1 MVGVVGDGYTTG
13 NGASRGDRC
22 HPGGDSVG
30 AGLAQGDGAGEPTS
44 FMDERRSTTQS
55 WLASIAGPGG
65 PEPVSVPPP
74 KDLGSYGHGQFAVDY
89 EARIDH
95 HAVRAR
101 RIERTCAAIAEA
113 GLDALLVWKYE
124 NVRFLSRLRAQI
136 ISDKSAL
143 LNGCLLTAD
152 GDIVLFLSGGEVDRA
167 RRIMTWI
174 DEIHAIPIMEA
185 RGLIFGAFEHTI
197 APAFEAHGL
206 SGARLGVDELAFAQL
221 QAFEHALPSVD
232 LNDGDAVMQ
241 SVRLVKSDADIAVM
255 QEAGAIAEAV
265 TEAAIDAVRPG
276 VREVDVVAD
285 AMHALY
291 RLGGEVPHVAT
302 PFVASGEHMSP
313 PNRFA
318 TDKIIRNGDLVF
330 IDIGA
335 GFNGHFADL
344 GRTVICGEPSPRQQ
358 EIYTAVYHAL
368 HAGVAAM
375 KAGNTN
381 DDVAAAVKAEGD
393 KRGFGDN
400 FLPIHKGTASGWAPT
415 SLLTWAR
422 HFRERTRSCSRSV

>member
-1 MVGVVGDGYTTG
+1 M
-13 NGASRGDRC
+13 
-22 HPGGDSVG
+22 
-30 AGLAQGDGAGEPTS
+30 
-44 FMDERRSTTQS
+44 
-55 WLASIAGPGG
+55 
-65 PEPVSVPPP
+65 SVPPP
-74 KDLGSYGHGQFAVDY
+74 KDLGSFGHGQFSVDY
-89 EARIDH
+89 EARVDH
-95 HAVRAR
+95 GAVRSR
-101 RIERTCAAIAEA
+101 RIERTCEAIADA

-124 NVRFLSRLRAQI
+124 NVRFLSGLRAQI

-143 LNGCLLTAD
+143 LNGCLLTAG

-174 DEIHAIPIMEA
+174 EEIHAIPIMEA

-197 APAFEAHGL
+197 APVFEAHEL
-206 SGARLGVDELAFAQL
+206 SRARLGVDELAFAQL
-221 QAFEHALPSVD
+221 EAFEHALPSVE
-232 LNDGDAVMQ
+232 LSDGDAVMQ
-241 SVRLVKSDADIAVM
+241 SVRLVKSDADIAMM
-255 QEAGAIAEAV
+255 QEAGAIAEGV

-335 GFNGHFADL
+335 AFNGHYADL
-344 GRTVICGEPSPRQQ
+344 GRTVICGQPSQRQQ
-358 EIYTAVYHAL
+358 EIYTAVFHAL
-368 HAGVAAM
+368 QAGTKAM

-381 DDVAAAVKAEGD
+381 DDVADAVIEEGAR
-393 KRGFGDN
+393 RGFKEN
-400 FLPIHKGTASGWAPT
+400 FL
-415 SLLTWAR
+415 SLFIGHGVGMGSNEPPYVGESLPGADTVELQLNMTMALEPLIWVPGVTGGGGVRLEDTIAVGAVGGIPLTR
-422 HFRERTRSCSRSV
+422 TKFDERLLLD

>member
-1 MVGVVGDGYTTG
+1 
-13 NGASRGDRC
+13 
-22 HPGGDSVG
+22 
-30 AGLAQGDGAGEPTS
+30 
-44 FMDERRSTTQS
+44 
-55 WLASIAGPGG
+55 
-65 PEPVSVPPP
+65 VSQPPR
-74 KDLGSYGHGQFAVDY
+74 KDLGSFGHGQFSVDY
-89 EARIDH
+89 EARVDH
-95 HAVRAR
+95 NAERSR
-101 RIERTCAAIAEA
+101 RVERTCEAIAGA

-124 NVRFLSRLRAQI
+124 NVRFLSGLRAQI

-143 LNGCLLTAD
+143 LNGCLLTAA
-152 GDIVLFLSGGEVDRA
+152 GEIVLFLSGGEVDRA

-174 DEIHAIPIMEA
+174 EEIHAIPIMEA

-197 APAFEAHGL
+197 APVFEAHGL
-206 SGARLGVDELAFAQL
+206 SRARLGVDELAFAQL
-221 QAFEHALPSVD
+221 EAFEHALPSVD

-241 SVRLVKSDADIAVM
+241 SVRLVKGDADLAMM

-335 GFNGHFADL
+335 AFNGHYADL
-344 GRTVICGEPSPRQQ
+344 GRTVICGQPSQRQQ

-368 HAGVAAM
+368 QAGTKAM

-381 DDVAAAVKAEGD
+381 DDVADAVIEKGAA
-393 KRGFGDN
+393 RGFKEN
-400 FLPIHKGTASGWAPT
+400 FL
-415 SLLTWAR
+415 SLFIGHGVGMGSNEPPYVGESLPGADTVELQLNMTMALEPLIWVPGVTGGGGVRLEDTIVVGADGGIPLTR
-422 HFRERTRSCSRSV
+422 TKFDERLLLD

>member
-1 MVGVVGDGYTTG
+1 LQVGGSDV
-13 NGASRGDRC
+13 
-22 HPGGDSVG
+22 
-30 AGLAQGDGAGEPTS
+30 
-44 FMDERRSTTQS
+44 
-55 WLASIAGPGG
+55 
-65 PEPVSVPPP
+65 VSVLPPN
-74 KDLGSYGHGQFAVDY
+74 DLGSYGHGQFAVDY

-101 RIERTCAAIAEA
+101 RIEQTCEAMTEA

-124 NVRFLSRLRAQI
+124 NVRFLSGLRAQI

-143 LNGCLLTAD
+143 LNGCLLTAS

-206 SGARLGVDELAFAQL
+206 SKAHLGVDELAFAQL
-221 QAFEHALPSVD
+221 EAFGHALPSVD

-241 SVRLVKSDADIAVM
+241 SVRLVKTEADIAMM

-265 TEAAIDAVRPG
+265 TEAAIAAVRPG

-335 GFNGHFADL
+335 AFNGYYADL
-344 GRTVICGEPSPRQQ
+344 GRTVICGDPSPRQQ

-368 HAGVAAM
+368 HAGTKAM
-375 KAGNTN
+375 KVGNTN
-381 DDVAAAVKAEGD
+381 DDVADAVIEEGAR
-393 KRGFGDN
+393 RGFGQN
-400 FLPIHKGTASGWAPT
+400 FLSLFIGHGVGMGSNEPPYVGESLPGAETVELKPKMTMALEPLIWVPGVTGGGGVRLEDTIAVGKAGGVPLTRT
-415 SLLTWAR
+415 SFDERLLLD
-422 HFRERTRSCSRSV
+422 